1 MNWDGFR
8 SEYIATGTSI
18 IQESQEEE
26 AVLGQTAKC
35 HREDGLIVD
44 IQTRIH

>member
-18 IQESQEEE
+18 IQESQEEGGRLFW
-26 AVLGQTAKC
+26 VRLPNVIGKM
-35 HREDGLIVD
+35 V
-44 IQTRIH
+44 